1 MKNLTLY
8 CALSL
13 CLSANA
19 FAQNLVWM
27 ASSDASS
34 PTRNDQAFT
43 TELDLS
49 GNHYVAGNYADTLF
63 IDGIAYPN
71 YLNDGSNDAYI
82 AKYDANGNVLWMRTI
97 NGPSSQL
104 IKSMKVNATTGDCYV
119 SGSFIA
125 DLYVNGTKLNSQTFS
140 GFSTNFYRSFIMR
153 FDTNGNLIW
162 SDNTF
167 SISGYAIDGG
177 ESIALSPLGDY
188 VYMQNGYIG
197 DVVFESGPSYLPSG
211 FGVQGILLTKMS
223 TSTGAIVASR
233 NDIERY
239 LVDGY
244 ILETDKVG
252 NVIYAGS
259 HRRTCMFEV
268 DPTAFGTCDTN
279 PAYAIPDGFVWK
291 MNSSFGSIWGK
302 EINGTG
308 FEIVSALGTDA
319 QNNIYIYGTFTSN
332 ADFNGT
338 VLTPVAG
345 KSNAFVAKL
354 NSAGNYVYLKQF
366 SADQLYMTEY
376 PTDAEAPFAVDAK
389 GNTFL
394 GGAFSGTL
402 DFNGNTLTSDILP
415 FLFYANGYLIKLNSS
430 GNFRWAEK
438 FEGTTGPFDETA
450 VHGISVLGSYLAVG
464 GEFANYNVYQTDT
477 VFADANAYF
486 ISSIQD
492 CDVTI
497 QISASSNLVSVA
509 FPVTLSTPIKPGY
522 SYQWQRNNVDIPG
535 ATSNTYVT
543 TLTGN
548 YKVIVTAGVCEI
560 ASRRIKLN
568 PHPRFGNIDDAT
580 IAVYPNPANE
590 NIYIQLPPSQVNTT
604 FSLIISDLSGR
615 TVYSEN
621 TTSDESGLMH
631 VQLQNSIS
639 SGTYFIQLIGD
650 NYSAT
655 TPIVIE

>member
-8 CALSL
+8 FALSL
-13 CLSANA
+13 LLSANA

-27 ASSDASS
+27 AASDPSS
-34 PTRNDQAFT
+34 PTKNDQAFT
-43 TELDLS
+43 TELDQS

-63 IDGIAYPN
+63 INGVAYPN
-71 YLNDGSNDAYI
+71 YLNDGSNDAYL
-82 AKYDANGNVLWMRTI
+82 AKYDAAGNVLWVQTI

-104 IKSMKVNATTGDCYV
+104 IKSMKVNASTGDCYV
-119 SGSFIA
+119 SGSFIT
-125 DLYVNGTKLNSQTFS
+125 DLYVNGIKQNSQTFT

-167 SISGYAIDGG
+167 SVSGFAVDGG

-223 TSTGAIVASR
+223 TATGAIVASR

-259 HRRTCMFEV
+259 HRRTCMYEV

-279 PAYAIPDGFVWK
+279 PAYAIPDGFIWK

-308 FEIVSALGTDA
+308 FEVVSALGTDA

-338 VLTPVAG
+338 TLIPVAG

-354 NSAGNYVYLKQF
+354 NSAGNYVYIKQF

-376 PTDAEAPFAVDAK
+376 PNDAEAPFAVDTK

-402 DFNGNTLTSDILP
+402 NFNGNTLTSDILP

-450 VHGISVLGSYLAVG
+450 VHGISVLGSNLAVG

-477 VFADANAYF
+477 TFADANAYF

-497 QISASSNLVSVA
+497 QVTASSNLVSVA
-509 FPVTLSTPIKPGY
+509 FPVTLSTPLKPGY
-522 SYQWQRNNVDIPG
+522 TYQWQRNNVDIPG
-535 ATSNTYVT
+535 ATSNTYIT

-548 YKVIVTAGVCEI
+548 YKVIVTTGVCEI
-560 ASRRIKLN
+560 ASKKVKLN
-568 PHPRFGNIDDAT
+568 PHPRLGDVEDAT
-580 IAVYPNPANE
+580 IVVYPNPANE
-590 NIYIQLPPSQVNTT
+590 NIYIQLPSSQINST

-621 TTSDESGLMH
+621 SISDESGLMH
-631 VQLQNSIS
+631 VHLQNSIS
-639 SGTYFIQLIGD
+639 SGTYIIQLIGD
-650 NYSAT
+650 NYNAT